1 MADKTNKIPE
11 NVAGSYYVDETCISC
26 GLCVST
32 APENFALNG
41 SDKAY
46 VKKQP
51 SAAELDAAKTALDSC
66 PVSAIG
72 NDG

>member
-11 NVAGSYYVDETCISC
+11 NVAGSYYVDEGCISC

-32 APENFALNG
+32 APEIFALG
-41 SDKAY
+41 PGDKAY

-51 SAAELDAAKTALDSC
+51 DASELDAANTALDSC
-66 PVSAIG
+66 PVSSIG

>member
-1 MADKTNKIPE
+1 MADKNNKTPG
-11 NVAGSYYVDETCISC
+11 NAAGSYYVDDGCIGC

-32 APENFALNG
+32 APEIFELGAG
-41 SDKAY
+41 DKAY

-51 SAAELDAAKTALDSC
+51 DASELEAANTALDSC
-66 PVSAIG
+66 PVSSIG